1 MVLVEAYGKKESITT
16 TISSMLIAACVDL
29 SVVTAEEGVMNC
41 NMEYALAMRCGYT
54 MAMCE
59 ERRQARQSTAS
70 VVMYGRTWISVC
82 AAGEQV
88 RIRSWSMREVES
100 VGPPSPHFFMYSVR
114 LKVMLPVFTVSV
126 GSTYRVVSDAPSSSG
141 DARYAMLSV
150 IAADT
155 ADGVCEFSLFIKAFH

>member
-1 MVLVEAYGKKESITT
+1 
-16 TISSMLIAACVDL
+16 
-29 SVVTAEEGVMNC
+29 
-41 NMEYALAMRCGYT
+41 
-54 MAMCE
+54 
-59 ERRQARQSTAS
+59 
-70 VVMYGRTWISVC
+70 MYGRTWISVC

-100 VGPPSPHFFMYSVR
+100 LGPPSPHFFMYSVR

-155 ADGVCEFSLFIKAFH
+155 ADGVCEFSLVVRAFH